1 MKNLLILYNPYYQ
14 ANVIEAHL
22 EVLKANGAVAFGKI
36 RSKLKDKFGANDLRE
51 SAESL
56 ESLANLLRDSGNSK
70 YFGDLNNSSD
80 SRSPKDSSDT
90 KDSGDT
96 KDSHNP
102 KDSNNSHE
110 SNHSNFLQLFLTDYA
125 NLYVAKV
132 VDIVKTAQDKLIPH
146 YYKEKNLNVECYFI
160 ISDLREIVRDNF
172 AIIRDKYLAN
182 LTTPH
187 FENHTYALYGN
198 SYSYPLQVAQKEKIC
213 YFEGNTKHFLT
224 LFKSADFLAQK
235 QILMDYTFGESYLYA
250 LHPDSFEN
258 LIFAELEFHANKGD
272 KLYDFSGVI
281 LRYAKAF
288 EQECY
293 LLIRRVVETLGKKDS
308 NILRL
313 KFGAGSKMKEVA
325 NLLSEKAMLGAYLHI
340 IDNLLKKHIRE
351 HLSAEFVGF
360 CERFTKDIAFMQ
372 KARNPVA
379 HSDFARFEDANEVR
393 IRTIGVG
400 AYKSAIV
407 AMIEAKNLL
416 KLLKE

>member
-36 RSKLKDKFGANDLRE
+36 RSKLKDKFGANDLCE

-56 ESLANLLRDSGNSK
+56 ESLVNLLRDSGDSRNPNAC
-70 YFGDLNNSSD
+70 GDL
-80 SRSPKDSSDT
+80 KDL
-90 KDSGDT
+90 G
-96 KDSHNP
+96 NP
-102 KDSNNSHE
+102 KDSKVLNDSSD

-132 VDIVKTAQDKLIPH
+132 VDIVKTATDRLIPR

-198 SYSYPLQVAQKEKIC
+198 SYVYPLQVAQKEKIC
-213 YFEGNTKHFLT
+213 YFLGNTKHFLT

-293 LLIRRVVETLGKKDS
+293 LLIRQMVEILGAKDS
-308 NILRL
+308 AILRL

-351 HLSAEFVGF
+351 HLSAEFASF
-360 CERFTKDIAFMQ
+360 CDRFTKDIAFMQ

-379 HSDFARFEDANEVR
+379 HSDFARFSEANEVR

-400 AYKSAIV
+400 AHTSAIV
-407 AMIEAKNLL
+407 AMLEAKNML
-416 KLLKE
+416 KAI

>member
-36 RSKLKDKFGANDLRE
+36 RSKLKDKFGANDLCE

-56 ESLANLLRDSGNSK
+56 ESLVNLLRDSG
-70 YFGDLNNSSD
+70 
-80 SRSPKDSSDT
+80 
-90 KDSGDT
+90 
-96 KDSHNP
+96 DSHNP
-102 KDSNNSHE
+102 NACGDLKDLGNPKNPKVLNDSSD
-110 SNHSNFLQLFLTDYA
+110 STHSNFLQLFLTDYA

-132 VDIVKTAQDKLIPH
+132 VDIVKTATDRLIPR

-198 SYSYPLQVAQKEKIC
+198 SYVYPLQVAQKEKIC
-213 YFEGNTKHFLT
+213 YFLGNTKHFLT

-293 LLIRRVVETLGKKDS
+293 LLIRQMVEILGAKDS
-308 NILRL
+308 AILRL

-325 NLLSEKAMLGAYLHI
+325 NLLSEKAMLGA
-340 IDNLLKKHIRE
+340 
-351 HLSAEFVGF
+351 
-360 CERFTKDIAFMQ
+360 
-372 KARNPVA
+372 
-379 HSDFARFEDANEVR
+379 
-393 IRTIGVG
+393 
-400 AYKSAIV
+400 
-407 AMIEAKNLL
+407 
-416 KLLKE
+416 

>member
-1 MKNLLILYNPYYQ
+1 MTNLLILYNPYYQ
-14 ANVIEAHL
+14 SNVIEAHL
-22 EVLKANGAVAFGKI
+22 EVLKAQGAVAFGKI
-36 RSKLKDKFGANDLRE
+36 RSKLKDKFSAND
-51 SAESL
+51 SHKFAQSP
-56 ESLANLLRDSGNSK
+56 ESLANLLRDSG
-70 YFGDLNNSSD
+70 
-80 SRSPKDSSDT
+80 DSSNPN
-90 KDSGDT
+90 
-96 KDSHNP
+96 DSHNP
-102 KDSNNSHE
+102 IDSHSLKISSDSGDSNKSSDSSNPRDSHDSRE
-110 SNHSNFLQLFLTDYA
+110 STHTNFLQLFLTDYA

-132 VDIVKTAQDKLIPH
+132 VDIVKSTEDRLIPR

-172 AIIRDKYLAN
+172 AVIRDKYLAN
-182 LTTPH
+182 FTTPH

-198 SYSYPLQVAQKEKIC
+198 SYSYPLQVAQKDEIC
-213 YFEGNTKHFLT
+213 YFEGAQRHFLT

-235 QILMDYTFGESYLYA
+235 QILLDYTFGESYLYA

-293 LLIRRVVETLGKKDS
+293 LVIRRVVEILGEKDS

-340 IDNLLKKHIRE
+340 IDNLLRKHIKQ

-360 CERFTKDIAFMQ
+360 CDRFAKDIAFMQ

-393 IRTIGVG
+393 MRTIGVG
-400 AYKSAIV
+400 AHKSAIV
-407 AMIEAKNLL
+407 AMIEAKNGL
-416 KLLKE
+416 K

>member
-14 ANVIEAHL
+14 SNVIEAHL
-22 EVLKANGAVAFGKI
+22 EVLKAQGAVAFGKI
-36 RSKLKDKFGANDLRE
+36 RSKLKDKFGANDLCE
-51 SAESL
+51 SAESP
-56 ESLANLLRDSGNSK
+56 ESLANLLRDSGDSR
-70 YFGDLNNSSD
+70 DLNDLCD
-80 SRSPKDSSDT
+80 SRNPKDSGNLNNPS
-90 KDSGDT
+90 
-96 KDSHNP
+96 DSHNP
-102 KDSNNSHE
+102 KDSHE
-110 SNHSNFLQLFLTDYA
+110 SHANFLQLFLTDYA

-132 VDIVKTAQDKLIPH
+132 VDIVKSTEDRLIPR

-172 AIIRDKYLAN
+172 AVIRDKYLAN
-182 LTTPH
+182 FTTPH

-198 SYSYPLQVAQKEKIC
+198 SYSYPLQIAQKDEIH
-213 YFEGNTKHFLT
+213 YFEGATKHFLT

-235 QILMDYTFGESYLYA
+235 QILLDYTFGESYLYA

-293 LLIRRVVETLGKKDS
+293 LLVRRVVEILGEKDS
-308 NILRL
+308 NILHL

-325 NLLSEKAMLGAYLHI
+325 NLLSEKAMLGAYLHL
-340 IDNLLKKHIRE
+340 IDNLLKKHIKQ

-360 CERFTKDIAFMQ
+360 CDGFTKNIAFMQ

-379 HSDFARFEDANEVR
+379 HSDFARFEEANEVR

>member
-36 RSKLKDKFGANDLRE
+36 RSKLKDKFGANDLCE

-56 ESLANLLRDSGNSK
+56 ESLVNLLRDSGDSRNLNACGNSK
-70 YFGDLNNSSD
+70 DCG
-80 SRSPKDSSDT
+80 
-90 KDSGDT
+90 
-96 KDSHNP
+96 NP
-102 KDSNNSHE
+102 KDSKVLNDSSD

-132 VDIVKTAQDKLIPH
+132 VDIVKTATDRLIPR

-198 SYSYPLQVAQKEKIC
+198 SYVYPLQVAQKEKIC
-213 YFEGNTKHFLT
+213 YFLGNTKHFLT

-293 LLIRRVVETLGKKDS
+293 LLILQMVEILGAKDS
-308 NILRL
+308 AILRL

-351 HLSAEFVGF
+351 HLSAEFASF
-360 CERFTKDIAFMQ
+360 CDRFTKDIAFMQ

-379 HSDFARFEDANEVR
+379 HSDFARFSEANEVR

-400 AYKSAIV
+400 AHKSAIV
-407 AMIEAKNLL
+407 AMLEAKNML
-416 KLLKE
+416 KAI

>member
-36 RSKLKDKFGANDLRE
+36 RSKLKDKFGANDLCE

-56 ESLANLLRDSGNSK
+56 ESLVNLLRDSG
-70 YFGDLNNSSD
+70 
-80 SRSPKDSSDT
+80 
-90 KDSGDT
+90 
-96 KDSHNP
+96 DSHNP
-102 KDSNNSHE
+102 NACGDLKDLGNPKNPKVLNDSSD
-110 SNHSNFLQLFLTDYA
+110 STHSNFLQLFLTDYA

-132 VDIVKTAQDKLIPH
+132 VDIVKTATDRLIPR

-198 SYSYPLQVAQKEKIC
+198 SYVYPLQVAQKEKIC
-213 YFEGNTKHFLT
+213 YFLGNTKHFLT

-293 LLIRRVVETLGKKDS
+293 LLIRQMVEILGAKDS
-308 NILRL
+308 AILRL

-351 HLSAEFVGF
+351 HLSAEFASF
-360 CERFTKDIAFMQ
+360 CDRFTKDIAFMQ

-379 HSDFARFEDANEVR
+379 HSDFARFSEANEVR

-400 AYKSAIV
+400 AHKSAIV
-407 AMIEAKNLL
+407 AMIEAKNML
-416 KLLKE
+416 KAI